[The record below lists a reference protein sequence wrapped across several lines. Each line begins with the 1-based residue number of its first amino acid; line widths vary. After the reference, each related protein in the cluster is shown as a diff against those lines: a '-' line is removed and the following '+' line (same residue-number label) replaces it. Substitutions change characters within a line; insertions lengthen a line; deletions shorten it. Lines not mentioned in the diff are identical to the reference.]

1 MAMKEAED
9 LQTYH
14 EDEYDDED
22 KDEYDI
28 TGKAEDEFFGL
39 VVEAEKSSELLGIGL
54 LNVYIMQLF

>member
-14 EDEYDDED
+14 EDEYDDE
-22 KDEYDI
+22 DEYDI

-39 VVEAEKSSELLGIGL
+39 VVEAEKSS
-54 LNVYIMQLF
+54 